1 MLTRFCFFV
10 SAESALTVAIELE
23 CRIKIG
29 TDLTVDT
36 SFLTCEPEMGMPTI
50 DSKVFVWIPEHFS
63 LVELIERLRLAIH
76 LYSLFPRPFGIIG
89 IWNVGF
95 RKPEAVVKAVNAAHF
110 GSDLVLSPPM
120 VTLANT

>member
-1 MLTRFCFFV
+1 MSNRIGRNIAIDASFVTR
-10 SAESALTVAIELE
+10 
-23 CRIKIG
+23 
-29 TDLTVDT
+29 
-36 SFLTCEPEMGMPTI
+36 EPVMGMHTI